1 MFGKKEKRFSV
12 KEMESYGGS
21 GTIRIIVDTKTGVNY
36 IMTEGVGG
44 SSITPYYNIFRFKA
58 RQPAVSFSALLPKL
72 LEWEGDG
79 LTLTP
84 KD

>member
-21 GTIRIIVDTKTGVNY
+21 GTIKTGVNY

-44 SSITPYYNIFRFKA
+44 SSITP
-58 RQPAVSFSALLPKL
+58 LLDSNGNVVIDK
-72 LEWEGDG
+72 
-79 LTLTP
+79 
-84 KD
+84 

>member
-1 MFGKKEKRFSV
+1 MFEKKEKRFRV

-44 SSITPYYNIFRFKA
+44 SSITP
-58 RQPAVSFSALLPKL
+58 LLDSNGKVMI
-72 LEWEGDG
+72 E
-79 LTLTP
+79 
-84 KD
+84 K

>member
-12 KEMESYGGS
+12 KEMESYSGS

-44 SSITPYYNIFRFKA
+44 SSITPLLDSNGNVVID
-58 RQPAVSFSALLPKL
+58 LLPPTGK
-72 LEWEGDG
+72 
-79 LTLTP
+79 
-84 KD
+84 

>member
-44 SSITPYYNIFRFKA
+44 SSITP
-58 RQPAVSFSALLPKL
+58 LLDSNGKVMI
-72 LEWEGDG
+72 E
-79 LTLTP
+79 
-84 KD
+84 K